1 MIGIRMHLE
10 EETVGTERPGCPAM
24 AGTNSRLPPVLPPA
38 APGRCTECVQSMTTV
53 EAIPSM
59 SGMLRKI
66 DHQVVVA
73 VHIATFGK
81 PNLTG
86 TGLHRLFIRVSHI
99 FTRKELRFLDI
110 DRTSRTG
117 RSDQQIGLAA
127 KECRNLDHI
136 DDFADRSGLTGF
148 VNVGHAAAVPTSTE
162 RRRASRP
169 FSNPGPGTT
178 KSTCG
183 WPCRTKP

>member
-10 EETVGTERPGCPAM
+10 EETVGTERPGCPGHGRHELAVTARLA
-24 AGTNSRLPPVLPPA
+24 AGGTGALYGMRAVHDDRRSD
-38 APGRCTECVQSMTTV
+38 TEHVGNV
-53 EAIPSM
+53 AE
-59 SGMLRKI
+59 I

-148 VNVGHAAAVPTSTE
+148 VNCLLYTSDAADE
-162 RRRASRP
+162 
-169 FSNPGPGTT
+169 
-178 KSTCG
+178 
-183 WPCRTKP
+183 